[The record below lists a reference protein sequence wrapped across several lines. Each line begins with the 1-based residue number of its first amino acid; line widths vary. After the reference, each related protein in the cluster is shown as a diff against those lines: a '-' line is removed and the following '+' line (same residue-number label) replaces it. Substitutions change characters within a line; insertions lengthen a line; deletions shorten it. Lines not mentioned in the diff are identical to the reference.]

1 MTFYK
6 QFQTDFPTYII
17 KIVRERIA
25 LVCAHISLS
34 GNYIPWQWISKAGGI
49 FGPRLWMLWH
59 GIFPIFY
66 KVKSPK

>member
-34 GNYIPWQWISKAGGI
+34 GNYPVAVNQ
-49 FGPRLWMLWH
+49 
-59 GIFPIFY
+59 
-66 KVKSPK
+66 